1 MLAERRSIYVLLSP
15 LPTLSPGAA
24 LPSLLSLTGG
34 LYLLSGLLFGAA
46 LATPTL
52 ALLAWPS
59 IAVLAVALTRTR
71 SSWVATVGA
80 LISQFVGRVVG
91 CPWAWQAADQ
101 IFDYGP
107 VTEATIAFGQLASW
121 AIPNTL
127 TIGLFHRLCRGR
139 VAVRFWLPL
148 AWALGEVLS
157 YSLSQV
163 CLDEWLNTQWRVTPV
178 LRALALV
185 GWWPL
190 LFGSLFAA
198 ASIGEALAVRSVRI
212 ALPAL
217 ALIGSLALAPPIP
230 EHKEERLGGIA
241 ALHVNSTVDL
251 PHRLPDG
258 VDLLVWPEAAL
269 DLQPLL
275 AEGPGKGVVIPP
287 PLPGANVNHLIG
299 LITAM
304 PNGVRQNSVL
314 AVTAEGQ
321 VLQGRAKRVL
331 MPIAERRALFFGRDR
346 YHVGTRPV
354 RLDVSGRSIAA
365 LVCGEA
371 FSRALAAEAK
381 ESGAELLALV
391 AREAFM
397 PTDIAQN
404 QLLAIQVM
412 RSVEFGL
419 PSVRASYGGHAA
431 FVAADGRVLARSGR
445 TRNGI
450 LVWDPERGGRDFDFR
465 GRSITA
471 GPPPAD
477 PAPDVAVLYSEQA
490 PALRARCPEGRCAY
504 HGIERFTCPGVQ
516 TSAVIVSGHGQP
528 PDYLARPAAEIAAAV
543 RCFRPQL
550 VVIDT
555 CFGAT
560 SELLKSLGDL
570 DAVFVAAASLLPPSG
585 FIYGPGFFSETDP
598 QVRASAVNTLPL
610 TELLRWRIDRGAL
623 DSLLAGVDAMDAE
636 ALGARLARRRPATVK
651 VDLPGGGPVLVP
663 VSWERLGPVRPP
675 RMRLPARPVP

>member
-1 MLAERRSIYVLLSP
+1 M
-15 LPTLSPGAA
+15 PTLSLRAA
-24 LPSLLSLTGG
+24 LSPPLLLTGG

-46 LATPTL
+46 LSTPTL
-52 ALLAWPS
+52 GLLAWPS
-59 IAVLAVALTRTR
+59 IAVLAVALARTR
-71 SSWVATVGA
+71 SSLGATGGA
-80 LISQFVGRVVG
+80 LVSQLVGRVVG
-91 CPWAWQAADQ
+91 CPWAWKAADL
-101 IFDYGP
+101 IFDYGAL
-107 VTEATIAFGQLASW
+107 TEATIAFGQLASW

-127 TIGLFHRLCRGR
+127 TIGFFYRICRGR
-139 VAVRFWLPL
+139 VAVRLWLPV

-163 CLDEWLNTQWRVTPV
+163 CLDEWLNTQWRFTPV

-190 LFGSLFAA
+190 LLGSLFAA
-198 ASIGEALAVRSVRI
+198 ASIGEALAAQSVRL
-212 ALPAL
+212 ALPAV
-217 ALIGSLALAPPIP
+217 ALLGALALAPPIP
-230 EHKEERLGGIA
+230 ARGEARLSGIA

-251 PHRLPDG
+251 PHRLPHG

-287 PLPGANVNHLIG
+287 PLPGASVDHLIG
-299 LITAM
+299 LITSL
-304 PNGVRQNSVL
+304 PGGVRQNSVL
-314 AVTAEGQ
+314 AVAADGQ

-331 MPIAERRALFFGRDR
+331 MPIAERRALVFGRDR
-346 YHVGTRPV
+346 YRVGSRPV
-354 RLDVSGRSIAA
+354 RLDVSGRAIAA

-381 ESGAELLALV
+381 RSGAELLSLV

-445 TRNGI
+445 TGNGI
-450 LVWDPERGGRDFDFR
+450 LLWDPERGERDFDFR
-465 GRSITA
+465 GRAIDA
-471 GPPPAD
+471 GPPPAA

-504 HGIERFTCPGVQ
+504 HPIERFTCQSARAP
-516 TSAVIVSGHGQP
+516 AVIVSGHGQP

-543 RCFRPQL
+543 RCFHPQL

-560 SELLKSLGDL
+560 SELLKALGDL
-570 DAVFVAAASLLPPSG
+570 PAVVVAAASLLPPSG
-585 FIYGPGFFSETDP
+585 FVYGPGFFTDTDP
-598 QVRASAVNTLPL
+598 QARAAAVSTLPR
-610 TELLRWRIDRGAL
+610 TELLRWRIDRRAL
-623 DSLLAGVDAMDAE
+623 DSLLTRVEVMDAE
-636 ALGARLARRRPATVK
+636 ALGAHLARRRPATVK
-651 VDLPGGGPVLVP
+651 VELPGGGPVLVP
-663 VSWERLGPVRPP
+663 VDWQRLGPVRPP
-675 RMRLPARPVP
+675 QLRPPARPVP

>member
-1 MLAERRSIYVLLSP
+1 M
-15 LPTLSPGAA
+15 PTLSPRAVLTSPLC
-24 LPSLLSLTGG
+24 LPGG

-59 IAVLAVALTRTR
+59 IVVLAIALQRTE
-71 SSWVATVGA
+71 SSLGAVGGA
-80 LISQFVGRVVG
+80 LVSQFVGRLVG
-91 CPWAWQAADQ
+91 CPWSWKAADL

-107 VTEATIAFGQLASW
+107 LTEATIAFGQLASW

-127 TIGLFHRLCRGR
+127 TIGLFHRICRGR
-139 VAVRFWLPL
+139 VAVRFWLPV

-163 CLDEWLNTQWRVTPV
+163 CLVDWLNTQWRVIPV

-190 LFGSLFAA
+190 LFGCLFAA
-198 ASIGEALAVRSVRI
+198 ASIGEALAARSVRI

-217 ALIGSLALAPPIP
+217 AIFTAIALAPPIGAHG
-230 EHKEERLGGIA
+230 EAKLEGIA
-241 ALHVNSTVDL
+241 TLHVNSKVDL
-251 PHRLPDG
+251 PHRLPEG
-258 VDLLVWPEAAL
+258 VDLLIWPEAAL

-275 AEGPGKGVVIPP
+275 AEGPGRGAVIPP

-299 LITAM
+299 LLTSL
-304 PNGVRQNSVL
+304 PGGVRQNSVV
-314 AVTAEGQ
+314 AVGAEGQ
-321 VLQGRAKRVL
+321 VLQSRAKRVL
-331 MPIAERRALFFGRDR
+331 MPIAERRALIFGRDTYR
-346 YHVGTRPV
+346 IGSRSV
-354 RLDVSGRSIAA
+354 RLDVSGRAIAA

-381 ESGAELLALV
+381 SSGAEIMALV

-404 QLLAIQVM
+404 QLQAIQVM

-445 TRNGI
+445 IGNGI
-450 LVWDPERGGRDFDFR
+450 LRWDSQHGGQDFDFR
-465 GRSITA
+465 GRSINA
-471 GPPPAD
+471 GSSPAAL
-477 PAPDVAVLYSEQA
+477 APDVAVLYSEQA
-490 PALRARCPEGRCAY
+490 PALRARCLEGRCAY
-504 HGIERFTCPGVQ
+504 HSIERFTCNSARA
-516 TSAVIVSGHGQP
+516 SAVIVSGHGQP

-543 RCFRPQL
+543 RCFHPQL
-550 VVIDT
+550 VVVDT

-560 SELLKSLGDL
+560 SELLKALGDL
-570 DAVFVAAASLLPPSG
+570 DAVVVAASSLLPPSG
-585 FIYGPGFFSETDP
+585 FVYGPGFFSASDP
-598 QVRASAVNTLPL
+598 QVRAAAVNTLPL
-610 TELLRWRIDRGAL
+610 TELLRWRIDQGAL
-623 DSLLAGVDAMDAE
+623 DTLLAEVDAMDSE
-636 ALGARLARRRPATVK
+636 SLGAHLARRRPATVK
-651 VDLPGGGPVLVP
+651 FELPGGGPVLIP
-663 VSWERLGPVRPP
+663 INRQRLGPVRPP
-675 RMRLPARPVP
+675 QLRLPARSHP

>member
-1 MLAERRSIYVLLSP
+1 MPPSSRNADPQTSSRGVPPITARWSTWLVPTGLYVLS
-15 LPTLSPGAA
+15 GA
-24 LPSLLSLTGG
+24 
-34 LYLLSGLLFGAA
+34 LFGAA

-52 ALLAWPS
+52 GLLAWPS
-59 IAVLAVALTRTR
+59 IALLAVALKRTG
-71 SSWVATVGA
+71 SSLGATGGA
-80 LISQFVGRVVG
+80 LVSQFVGRLVG
-91 CPWAWQAADQ
+91 CPWAWQAADL
-101 IFDYGP
+101 IFDYGA
-107 VTEATIAFGQLASW
+107 VTKATIAFGQLASW
-121 AIPNTL
+121 AIPHAL
-127 TIGLFHRLCRGR
+127 TIGLFHRIGCGR
-139 VAVRFWLPL
+139 IAVRFWLPV
-148 AWALGEVLS
+148 AWALGELLS

-163 CLDEWLNTQWRVTPV
+163 CLDEWLNTQWQVTPV

-190 LFGSLFAA
+190 LLGSLFAA
-198 ASIGEALAVRSVRI
+198 ASLGEVLTVRSVRL

-217 ALIGSLALAPPIP
+217 ALLGALALAPPIRTNG
-230 EHKEERLGGIA
+230 EDRLVGIA
-241 ALHVNSTVDL
+241 ALHVHSTVDL
-251 PHRLPDG
+251 PHRLPEG
-258 VDLLVWPEAAL
+258 LDLLIWPEAAL

-287 PLPGANVNHLIG
+287 PLPGASVDHLIG
-299 LITAM
+299 LITSL
-304 PNGVRQNSVL
+304 PNGARQNSVL
-314 AVTAEGQ
+314 AVSADGQ
-321 VLQGRAKRVL
+321 VLQGRAKRIL

-346 YHVGTRPV
+346 YQVGSRPV

-381 ESGAELLALV
+381 KSGTELLALV

-450 LVWDPERGGRDFDFR
+450 LRWDPERGGRDFDFR
-465 GRSITA
+465 GRTITA

-477 PAPDVAVLYSEQA
+477 PPPDVAVLYSAQA

-504 HGIERFTCPGVQ
+504 HEIERFTCQ
-516 TSAVIVSGHGQP
+516 DARASAVIVSGHGQP
-528 PDYLARPAAEIAAAV
+528 PDYLARPAAEIATAV

-560 SELLKSLGDL
+560 SELLTSLGDL
-570 DAVFVAAASLLPPSG
+570 DAVVVAAASLLPPSG

-598 QVRASAVNTLPL
+598 QVRAAVVNTLPR
-610 TELLRWRIDRGAL
+610 TEILRWRIDQGAL
-623 DSLLAGVDAMDAE
+623 NLFLAGVDAMDAE
-636 ALGARLARRRPATVK
+636 ALGARLARRRPTMVK

-663 VSWERLGPVRPP
+663 VGWERLGPVRPP
-675 RMRLPARPVP
+675 RMRLPTR